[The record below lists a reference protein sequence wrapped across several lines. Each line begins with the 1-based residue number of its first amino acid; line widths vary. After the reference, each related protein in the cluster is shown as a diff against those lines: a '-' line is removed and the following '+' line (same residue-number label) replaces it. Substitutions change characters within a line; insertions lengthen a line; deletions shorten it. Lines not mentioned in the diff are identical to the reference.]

1 MYGLPK
7 SEINSAME
15 RGYSAEALEQARQLL
30 VRAYYRAY
38 FAWYCEDTENAGAVT
53 KEEFYIDGHCLDW
66 QAIVFN
72 DVYMERDGA
81 LLQQKVDDNYTEVV
95 LDLSHV
101 ELRHLWKA
109 SLH

>member
-1 MYGLPK
+1 VP
-7 SEINSAME
+7 
-15 RGYSAEALEQARQLL
+15 
-30 VRAYYRAY
+30 
-38 FAWYCEDTENAGAVT
+38 AGAIT

-81 LLQQKVDDNYTEVV
+81 LLQQKVDDNYTHVV